1 MGKVIVR
8 TGRLVAAASAAL
20 TLAGASAGRGLARTR
35 TANMMLVAAALAAGL
50 TVTACQPAS
59 APVGQS
65 GPGAAAPAGQAGE
78 DPGCAALASQMPA
91 INSQLSAAS
100 GSTSAELAVD
110 ETWYSDLQADEQEA
124 QSGVVAGA
132 FGDAAAG
139 LEDVILDQENL
150 LDDPNIGFSQLD
162 SDDSAFQSDVS
173 NLETQCGFSS

>member
-1 MGKVIVR
+1 MFNSR
-8 TGRLVAAASAAL
+8 QSLLSRVA
-20 TLAGASAGRGLARTR
+20 GHGLARTR
-35 TANMMLVAAALAAGL
+35 TVNILLVAGALVAGL

-59 APVGQS
+59 APVGQG
-65 GPGAAAPAGQAGE
+65 GPGAAAPADPGAASPAGQAGE

-110 ETWYSDLQADEQEA
+110 ETWYSDLQADQQEA

-139 LEDVILDQENL
+139 LEDVIVDQENL
-150 LDDPNIGFSQLD
+150 LDDPSIGFSQLD
-162 SDDSAFQSDVS
+162 SDDSAFQSDAS
-173 NLETQCGFSS
+173 NLDTQCGFSS